1 MREYII
7 RRLLLNIPVL
17 LLVLIAVF
25 SIMRIVPGDVVEQM
39 LEEAGGSA
47 QDQQEQYDRLK
58 AELGLDKPIHIQ
70 FAQYLGG
77 LVRGQWGRSLWS
89 DRPVL
94 EEIVMR
100 LPVTIELGVLAIIMS
115 AVMAIPLGVVA
126 AIYQDS
132 LWDYITRVI
141 SVSALSIPS
150 FWTATMVL
158 IFPAIWWHYAPPVAY
173 QAPWEDLSENL
184 RHVLV
189 PAFLLGAIL
198 MGTVSRM
205 TRSTLLEVIR
215 QDYIRTARAKGL
227 RERVVIARH
236 AMKNAMIPVLT
247 VMGLQFSIV
256 IGGTVIIET
265 IFTLP
270 GVGRLMVES
279 IIRNDYPQLQGN
291 VLFIAGWILAV
302 NLAVDLTYS
311 WLDPRIR
318 YR

>member
-1 MREYII
+1 
-7 RRLLLNIPVL
+7 
-17 LLVLIAVF
+17 
-25 SIMRIVPGDVVEQM
+25 DVVEQM

-198 MGTVSRM
+198 MGTVS
-205 TRSTLLEVIR
+205 
-215 QDYIRTARAKGL
+215 
-227 RERVVIARH
+227 
-236 AMKNAMIPVLT
+236 
-247 VMGLQFSIV
+247 
-256 IGGTVIIET
+256 
-265 IFTLP
+265 
-270 GVGRLMVES
+270 
-279 IIRNDYPQLQGN
+279 
-291 VLFIAGWILAV
+291 
-302 NLAVDLTYS
+302 
-311 WLDPRIR
+311 
-318 YR
+318 